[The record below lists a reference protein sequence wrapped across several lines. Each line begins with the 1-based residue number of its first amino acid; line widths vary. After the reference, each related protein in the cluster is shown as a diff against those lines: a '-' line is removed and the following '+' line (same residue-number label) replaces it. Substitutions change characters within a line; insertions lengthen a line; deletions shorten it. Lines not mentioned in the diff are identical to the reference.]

1 MRDAALSERE
11 RIQIIRGEFLE
22 IPGLRL
28 TRDQV
33 QRLWDL
39 RRDTCATILEELL
52 DQGFLRVTA
61 DGAYVRGGCYRGA
74 RSSPRIEPFHREI
87 VVYAR

>member
-11 RIQIIRGEFLE
+11 WIQIIRGEFLE

-39 RRDTCATILEELL
+39 RRDACATILEELL

-74 RSSPRIEPFHREI
+74 RSLPRIAPFPREI
-87 VVYAR
+87 AVYVR